1 MTKQRALIL
10 RLIRESK
17 RHLTADELYRLAKKE
32 LPGIALATVYNNL
45 IRLAED
51 GEIKKITFCD
61 HLDCYDKSSIP
72 HVHLIC
78 DRCGRVSDHP
88 SEGLKEE
95 MENRLGFPI
104 NEYELAVH
112 YTCPECQ

>member
-17 RHLTADELYRLAKKE
+17 QHLTADELYQLAKKE

-45 IRLAED
+45 IRLAEE
-51 GEIKKITFCD
+51 GEIKKITFCG
-61 HLDCYDKSSIP
+61 HTDCYDKSNIP
-72 HVHLIC
+72 HIHLIC
-78 DRCGRVSDHP
+78 DGCGKVSDHP
-88 SEGLKEE
+88 SDGLMEE
-95 MENRLGFPI
+95 MQQRLGFPI

-112 YTCPECQ
+112 YTCPKCQ